1 MVGVAAEH
9 GLLEDELTVQVH
21 VEDPVRPGHDLDD
34 ADLLFPLLE
43 QPRRQTG
50 GVRERPS
57 GDAVLDANVVTVGHE
72 RIVAQARMAA

>member
-1 MVGVAAEH
+1 
-9 GLLEDELTVQVH
+9 VH

-34 ADLLFPLLE
+34 TDLVFPLLE

-57 GDAVLDANVVTVGHE
+57 GDAVLDADVVAVGHE
-72 RIVAQARMAA
+72 RIVAQQE